1 MTRPTSV
8 AARRETVVRAGH
20 RRDHVVGSRCKAT
33 DEGQYFQREQL
44 FMRHFEFYSVL
55 QALRRTAEMAVA
67 RGFRDQEKDEK
78 RFRMRSMYSS
88 RGDALRLSRGDPSGS
103 ES

>member
-55 QALRRTAEMAVA
+55 QALRRTAPSNMP
-67 RGFRDQEKDEK
+67 KDAAMK
-78 RFRMRSMYSS
+78 SS
-88 RGDALRLSRGDPSGS
+88 LIVLA
-103 ES
+103 